1 LIRRRHDRGL
11 ELIAAFKL
19 LKALLLILVGAGT
32 LSLLRPDT
40 AADVREW
47 LGALTIG
54 RGQMLVERAL
64 ALLNVATPTRIREL
78 GIASI
83 AYGLLFATEGIG
95 LWLEKRWAEYLTII
109 ATGSLVPFEVYELY
123 RRVTV
128 PRALAL
134 VANVAAVAY
143 LIYRVRNPRGVRRES
158 R

>member
-1 LIRRRHDRGL
+1 MRHDRGL
-11 ELIAAFKL
+11 ELIAVFKL
-19 LKALLLILVGAGT
+19 LKALLLVLAGVGA
-32 LSLLRPDT
+32 LSLLRPEN
-40 AADVREW
+40 AAELREW
-47 LGALTIG
+47 LAELTIS
-54 RGQMLVERAL
+54 RGQQLVARAL
-64 ALLNVATPTRIREL
+64 ALLNVATSTRITEL

-143 LIYRVRNPRGVRRES
+143 RIYRVRHPRAMRREM

>member
-1 LIRRRHDRGL
+1 LIRRHHDRGL

-19 LKALLLILVGAGT
+19 LKALLLVLVGAGM

-47 LGALTIG
+47 LAALTIG

-83 AYGLLFATEGIG
+83 LYGLLFATEGIG
-95 LWLEKRWAEYLTII
+95 LWMEQRWAEYLTII
-109 ATGSLVPFEVYELY
+109 ATGSLIPFEVYELR

-128 PRALAL
+128 PRGLAL
-134 VANVAAVAY
+134 VANIAAVAY
-143 LIYRVRNPRGVRRES
+143 LIYRLRNPARPRRELG
-158 R
+158 